1 MIEPDG
7 RLAQL
12 ERAARAL
19 EIDAAS
25 RAAALERVA
34 AHAEAY
40 LARLERGAVLG
51 AAGADDGWRGG
62 LEFDEQPSPIDDCLE
77 LLGRHVEPSGLH
89 IGSGRFFA
97 YIPSGGLYY
106 SALGDFLA
114 AVNNRYTGVGSAAPG
129 AARLEGRLIEW
140 LAGVFGYPEGA
151 DGDLTSGGSVS
162 NLSAAVVAREA
173 AGISSRE
180 VERTVVYLT
189 AQSHHTFVKALRI
202 AGLSECVVRRVP
214 MDSGYRMQA
223 EALEHSIRADRAAGL
238 NPWLVLATAGTT
250 DTGAVDPLP
259 AIADIAA
266 AERVWMHVDAAYGGA
281 FMLCPEGRERLAG
294 IERSDSLIFNPHKG
308 LFLPGGSSVV
318 LVRDRDHLRQAFR
331 LRGAYMQDDKEQER
345 SACDRSPELTRPFR
359 GLRLWLPLKLFG
371 LAPFRAALA
380 EKLEL
385 AHHFHARLSREP
397 GFEVGAPPDLSV
409 VTFRYRPERGDADEF
424 NRRLNEAIRA
434 DGQILLSSTTLDGR
448 FVLRLAVLGY
458 NTHFEEVELA
468 LEVIRELAARLADR

>member
-1 MIEPDG
+1 MNDHSD
-7 RLAQL
+7 RLPRL

-19 EIDAAS
+19 EIDAGA
-25 RAAALERVA
+25 RAAALARVA

-40 LARLERGAVLG
+40 LAGLDQGAVLEP
-51 AAGADDGWRGG
+51 APDSDGWLDG
-62 LEFDEQPSPIDDCLE
+62 LAFDERASTIDDCLG
-77 LLGRHVEPSGLH
+77 LVGRHVQRSGLH

-97 YIPSGGLYY
+97 YIPSGGLYH
-106 SALGDFLA
+106 SALADFLA
-114 AVNNRYTGVGSAAPG
+114 AVINRYTGVGSAAPG
-129 AARLEGRLIEW
+129 AARLERRLIEW
-140 LAGVFGYPEGA
+140 LAQVFGYPDGA

-173 AGISSRE
+173 AGIRGRD

-202 AGLSECVVRRVP
+202 AGLSECVVRRLP
-214 MDSGYRMQA
+214 MDSGFRMQA
-223 EALEHSIRADRAAGL
+223 DAFERAIRADRAAGL

-250 DTGAVDPLP
+250 DSGAVDPLP
-259 AIADIAA
+259 RIADIAA
-266 AERVWMHVDAAYGGA
+266 AEGVWMHVDAAYGGA

-318 LVRDRDHLRQAFR
+318 LVRDRDHLRDAFHA
-331 LRGAYMQDDKEQER
+331 RGAYMQDDKEQER
-345 SACDRSPELTRPFR
+345 SACDLSPELTRPFR

-380 EKLEL
+380 EKLLL
-385 AHHFHARLSREP
+385 ARHFHARISRAP
-397 GFEVGAPPDLSV
+397 GFEAGPPPDLSV
-409 VTFRYRPERGDADEF
+409 VTFRYEPSRGDVDEF

-434 DGQILLSSTTLDGR
+434 DGRILLSSTTLDGR

-458 NTHFEEVELA
+458 NTHLKEVELA
-468 LEVIRELAARLADR
+468 FEVIRELAEKLVDQ